1 MRVGYARVSTS
12 DQNPELQLD
21 ALRRAGCDR
30 VFTEKA
36 SGARD
41 DRPELA
47 RILQDVLRAGDTL
60 VVWKLDRLARS
71 LKKLIATAEE
81 LEREK
86 IGLVS
91 LTESIDTTTPGG
103 MLTFHVF
110 GAIAQFERALIR
122 ERTTAGLV
130 EARRQ
135 GRKGG
140 RPSVMR
146 PSDVTAARAMMKEGT
161 LPVRDIAKRMGVSV
175 ATLYRYAGKRGS
187 GTPAKEPVAAH
198 G

>member
-30 VFTEKA
+30 VFTERA

-47 RILQDVLRAGDTL
+47 RILEDVLRAGDTL

-81 LEREK
+81 LEREQ

-187 GTPAKEPVAAH
+187 CAPAKEPVAAH